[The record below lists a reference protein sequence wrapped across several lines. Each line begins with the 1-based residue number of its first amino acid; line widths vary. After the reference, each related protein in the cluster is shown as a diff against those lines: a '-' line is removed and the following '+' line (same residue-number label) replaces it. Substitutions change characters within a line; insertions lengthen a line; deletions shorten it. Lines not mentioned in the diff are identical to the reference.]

1 MVNKTH
7 LRAST
12 LNAEVRVRIAQL
24 GGNNIISTQGVIT
37 SSQELLIVD
46 SCWEGNTDLVVFL
59 KESTQDPIEVHMR
72 NAYWESGMFM
82 ANA

>member
-1 MVNKTH
+1 M
-7 LRAST
+7 
-12 LNAEVRVRIAQL
+12 NAEVRVRVAQP
-24 GGNNIISTQGVIT
+24 GGHNIISTQGVIT

-72 NAYWESGMFM
+72 NAYWDVHGQRLNNLFQESIK
-82 ANA
+82 A